1 MVKSQQVRYLVSS
14 KDKYR
19 AALALQ
25 ITNLLTRAMF
35 AHKLGMND
43 LPQVSHTQRLY
54 LKEAYQYSF
63 ACFFFGLFVFIVLAN
78 DTISKLEKKRR
89 IIDDIGELI
98 FRAQHL
104 YISAPVKD
112 NNDILTLRSKVS
124 YLGNWK

>member
-1 MVKSQQVRYLVSS
+1 MVKSEQVRYLVSS

-43 LPQVSHTQRLY
+43 LPQVSHTQKLY
-54 LKEAYQYSF
+54 LKEAYQCSF
-63 ACFFFGLFVFIVLAN
+63 ACFLFFVFGLFVFIVLAN
-78 DTISKLEKKRR
+78 DTISKLEKKRS

-98 FRAQHL
+98 FTAQHL
-104 YISAPVKD
+104 NVSAPVKD
-112 NNDILTLRSKVS
+112 NNDILILRS
-124 YLGNWK
+124 